1 MIGVENLHKANA
13 TMTTRFLLGFICM
26 SGLMTGCSTVKMAYN
41 NTDYLLLRYTD
52 AYLDLT
58 ADQKTYLRARL
69 HERLEE
75 HRRNELAQLVEFL
88 KTFNRY
94 AADGLSGAE
103 VDALVAAITPLY
115 RTTVTKTVPVFSPV
129 LVSMSDEQIGHL
141 SAKMQTANREYR
153 EEYLDVGYAERVRSR
168 TRRTIDRIEKWT
180 GTLTPDQRSTVTEMT
195 KLWPDAAL
203 DWYDYRR
210 TRQQQL
216 LALLRS
222 RAAANEIEAYL
233 IAWWVDQTGRNPVL
247 ERKVDIL
254 QEDFKV
260 LVVTVDGSLS
270 GAQRKHFT
278 KRLNRII
285 DNLEDLIPAETRKNY
300 ARIAIPV
307 S

>member
-1 MIGVENLHKANA
+1 MNA
-13 TMTTRFLLGFICM
+13 KLVLRCICAVALF
-26 SGLMTGCSTVKMAYN
+26 SGCSTVKIAYN

-52 AYLDLT
+52 GYLDLT
-58 ADQKTYLRARL
+58 SDQKAYLRERL
-69 HERLEE
+69 SERLEE
-75 HRRNELAQLVEFL
+75 HRRDELVQLVGFL
-88 KTFNRY
+88 KTFNTY
-94 AADGLSGAE
+94 AVDGLSAQE
-103 VDALVAAITPLY
+103 VDVLVAAITPLY
-115 RTTVTKTVPVFSPV
+115 RTTVTKTVPVFSRV
-129 LVSMSDEQIGHL
+129 LSSLSDEQIGHL
-141 SAKMQTANREYR
+141 AERMQSANRDYR
-153 EEYLDVGYAERVRSR
+153 EKYLDIGRAERVSSR
-168 TRRTIDRIEKWT
+168 TERTIDRIEKWT
-180 GTLTPDQRSTVTEMT
+180 GALTPDQRSTVTEMT
-195 KLWPDAAL
+195 KRWPDAAL

-210 TRQQQL
+210 ARQQQL